1 MAARHTP
8 LPDPVSLAAATDG
21 EIAVHA
27 LNGNEAA
34 AREIVRRYE
43 RPVFSL
49 IDRLVRETAISEE
62 LTQDAFLKIFRKL
75 HTFDS
80 RLRLSAWILR
90 IAHNTALD
98 HLRRHRPS
106 LLSLDAPV
114 EEDDRPLGELIPD
127 EATPLPDRSLEQSRL
142 AAALDRALDRLRPE
156 YRAVLVLRYQEGLE
170 YGEIA
175 TVIERPVGTVKT
187 FVHRARR
194 ALARA
199 LQESGARPA

>member
-1 MAARHTP
+1 MAARRTV
-8 LPDPVSLAAATDG
+8 LPDPASLAGASDG

-27 LNGNEAA
+27 LNGSDAA

-49 IDRLVRETAISEE
+49 IDRLVRETAVSEE
-62 LTQDAFLKIFRKL
+62 LAQDAFLKIFHKL
-75 HTFDS
+75 HTFDP

-98 HLRRHRPS
+98 YLRRHRPV
-106 LLSLDAPV
+106 LLSLDARGDD
-114 EEDDRPLGELIPD
+114 DDRPLGDRLAD
-127 EATPLPDRSLEQSRL
+127 ESLPAPDRHLEQARL
-142 AAALDRALDRLRPE
+142 AEALDRALDRLRPE
-156 YRAVLVLRYQEGLE
+156 YRAVLELRYQEGLE
-170 YGEIA
+170 YSDIA
-175 TVIERPVGTVKT
+175 TVLERPVGTVKT

-199 LQESGARPA
+199 LQEPRAGPG